1 MAHYNLEPTTNNLGI
16 AHENGDVE
24 QEHYRF
30 KEAVDQALRNGLAL
44 VAAGGIREKLG
55 KAHYPRAKPAR
66 DALARWVDATFFDEL
81 WARATLTSV
90 DDLRQI
96 KGIGEKTL
104 EKNRDRISTA
114 AAH

>member
-1 MAHYNLEPTTNNLGI
+1 MPNITRLL
-16 AHENGDVE
+16 V
-24 QEHYRF
+24 
-30 KEAVDQALRNGLAL
+30 LCLAL
-44 VAAGGIREKLG
+44 LGGAVGATETVNLNTASADAIAAGMVGIG
-55 KAHYPRAKPAR
+55 PAKAKEIVEYRQKNGPFK
-66 DALARWVDATFFDEL
+66 
-81 WARATLTSV
+81 SV

>member
-1 MAHYNLEPTTNNLGI
+1 MPIITRLFVLC
-16 AHENGDVE
+16 
-24 QEHYRF
+24 
-30 KEAVDQALRNGLAL
+30 LAL
-44 VAAGGIREKLG
+44 LAGAVGATETVNLNTASADAIAAGMVGIG
-55 KAHYPRAKPAR
+55 PAKAKEIVEYRQKNGPFK
-66 DALARWVDATFFDEL
+66 
-81 WARATLTSV
+81 SV